1 LGPSGTPVDARWRR
15 FGEWTGVAGPLAF
28 LVLYTLAATGDPEY
42 VFFDNYLSDLGVG
55 SKAAFFNAAVIIA
68 GGLTVPF
75 ALLGIRPALDGGIA
89 AIGAVLMTV
98 VAAVFL
104 VLVGVFTEDFEDAH
118 YAVSI
123 GFFMSMLLAL
133 ACYSWTLHFSNALGR
148 PYTEMTR
155 TVTAI
160 GVILFIFGFN
170 PQTETVAVLLIVVW
184 GLATAFTLLRRGAE
198 ADTY

>member
-75 ALLGIRPALDGGIA
+75 ALLGILQRPGKALHRDDPDRHRHRRHPVHLRVQPPDRDGG
-89 AIGAVLMTV
+89 GAPHRGVGARDGV
-98 VAAVFL
+98 HVAK
-104 VLVGVFTEDFEDAH
+104 TW
-118 YAVSI
+118 S
-123 GFFMSMLLAL
+123 
-133 ACYSWTLHFSNALGR
+133 
-148 PYTEMTR
+148 
-155 TVTAI
+155 
-160 GVILFIFGFN
+160 
-170 PQTETVAVLLIVVW
+170 
-184 GLATAFTLLRRGAE
+184 
-198 ADTY
+198 